1 MVNKPVSARHHLAS
15 LALAVL
21 ATFST
26 SIHAQATISA
36 GDTTYRGSFT
46 TDAKSGAV
54 NGTGTVQWK
63 NGNRYEGPV
72 VNTQLTGKG
81 SFTWANGDTYVG
93 DMVNAQPHGQGTYTF
108 KSGDR
113 YTGAWRNGQKHGIG
127 RYTFANGSVWEGE
140 FANDQQFKPGAVAVA
155 PSTPAVSAPVPA
167 TVTTSGPVDANAA
180 TPPTTTRAELE
191 KRFTQAWNAK
201 DWPLAETIGREI
213 IARPDAKAHNFHNLS
228 RVLVFQDK
236 YLEATN
242 VRKSGFAKEKPNEED
257 LAFLC
262 WDLILADRPLE
273 ARSYCE
279 QRLAT
284 DPKNYAALVNLGHTY
299 FLKEDLAAAYTYY
312 RKSIPEIKDEK
323 TLQKGPLEDFRIF
336 ARKGW
341 LPEASKELAAE
352 FEANWKAHAAKQEK
366 LRREGDPNK
375 FSTTPGNPQCK
386 FFDGFGDNG
395 DGTVIDPRTKLVWKR
410 CDEGATWNGNTCTGQ
425 LIITDWFKA
434 MQVAKD
440 SRFLGKNDW
449 RLPSKDELST
459 VVGEYE
465 GGCKSNNT
473 EKGQYAVS
481 GALGQVRG
489 AYLWSYS
496 PSNDDIQAAW
506 FVGFWNGL
514 VRYSSRDSGG
524 LAVLRLVRAGQSSSG
539 AAGLAAFNAEY
550 KKIGEYKAEQKRLA
564 QRLEEE
570 ARKEQAR
577 KQREAEEEKRR
588 IAYENSPAGKAEA
601 AAREER
607 QRAQRCSHLYV
618 GKVVALYGLFNVKI
632 NATVQGIGNGMAT
645 VKYLS
650 LANDWTYKEFS
661 CDELR

>member
-46 TDAKSGAV
+46 TDTKTGAV
-54 NGTGTVQWK
+54 NGSGTVQWK
-63 NGNRYEGPV
+63 NGNRYEGAV

-201 DWPLAETIGREI
+201 DWPLAEAISREI
-213 IARPDAKAHNFHNLS
+213 IARPDAEAYNFRNLGRALAS
-228 RVLVFQDK
+228 QGK
-236 YLEATN
+236 HLEAIT
-242 VRKSGFAKEKPNEED
+242 VGKSAFANKKPTVAD
-257 LAFLC
+257 LQFLC
-262 WDLILADRPLE
+262 WHLILANQPLE
-273 ARSYCE
+273 ARSYCA
-279 QRLAT
+279 QNLAIE
-284 DPKNYAALVNLGHTY
+284 PKNFAALVNLGHTY
-299 FLKEDLAAAYTYY
+299 FLTGDPTTADTYY
-312 RKSIPEIKDEK
+312 RKTIPEIKDEK
-323 TLQKGPLEDFRIF
+323 TLKEGPLEDFRIF
-336 ARKGW
+336 VKNGW
-341 LPEASKELAAE
+341 LPEASKQLAAE
-352 FEANWKAHAAKQEK
+352 FEANWKAHVAQQEK

-395 DGTVIDPRTKLVWKR
+395 DGTVIDPRTQLVWKR
-410 CDEGATWNGNTCTGQ
+410 CSEGQAWNGTACTGQ
-425 LIITDWFKA
+425 PTKMSWFDA
-434 MQVAKD
+434 MQAAKD

-449 RLPSKDELST
+449 RLPSKDELSS

-465 GGCKSNNT
+465 GGCKSNDY

-481 GALGQVRG
+481 GALGQVWG
-489 AYLWSYS
+489 AYFWSYS
-496 PSNDDIQAAW
+496 PSNDNIEAAW
-506 FVGFWNGL
+506 SAAFWIGK
-514 VRYSSRDSGG
+514 VMYATRHSGG
-524 LAVLRLVRAGQSSSG
+524 FALLRLVRAGQSSSG

-550 KKIGEYKAEQKRLA
+550 KKIGEYKAEQKRLS

-570 ARKEQAR
+570 LRKAQAR
-577 KQREAEEEKRR
+577 MQREAEEEKRR
-588 IAYENSPAGKAEA
+588 IAYENSPAGRAEA

-607 QRAQRCSHLYV
+607 ERAQRCSHLYV
-618 GKVVALYGLFNVKI
+618 GKVVTLYGLFNLKTD
-632 NATVQGIGNGMAT
+632 ATVQGIGNGMAT

-650 LANDWTYKEFS
+650 LGNEWTYKEFS
-661 CDELR
+661 CDRLH